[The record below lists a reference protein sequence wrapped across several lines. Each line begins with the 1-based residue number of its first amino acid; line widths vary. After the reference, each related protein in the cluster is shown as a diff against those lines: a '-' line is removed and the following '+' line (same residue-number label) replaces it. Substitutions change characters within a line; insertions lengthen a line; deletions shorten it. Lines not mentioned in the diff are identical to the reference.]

1 MNKVGQVLAAGG
13 LLLTGYFIG
22 FYEFKYKATKALLDA
37 VLEQQKEK
45 EETQA

>member
-37 VLEQQKEK
+37 VLKEQKEEK
-45 EETQA
+45 AQA

>member
-22 FYEFKYKATKALLDA
+22 FYEFKYRATKALLDA
-37 VLEQQKEK
+37 VLEKQKE
-45 EETQA
+45 EEKAQA

>member
-22 FYEFKYKATKALLDA
+22 FYEFKYRATTALLDA
-37 VLEQQKEK
+37 VLKKEK
-45 EETQA
+45 EEEKAQA

>member
-37 VLEQQKEK
+37 VLEKQKEEK
-45 EETQA
+45 AQA

>member
-37 VLEQQKEK
+37 VLEKQKE
-45 EETQA
+45 EEKAQA

>member
-22 FYEFKYKATKALLDA
+22 FYEFKYKATKALLVA
-37 VLEQQKEK
+37 VLKEQKE
-45 EETQA
+45 EEKAQA

>member
-22 FYEFKYKATKALLDA
+22 FYEFKYRATKALLDA
-37 VLEQQKEK
+37 VLEKQKEE

>member
-22 FYEFKYKATKALLDA
+22 FYEFKYRATKALLDA
-37 VLEQQKEK
+37 VLEERK
-45 EETQA
+45 EEKAQA

>member
-22 FYEFKYKATKALLDA
+22 FYEFKYRATKALLDA
-37 VLEQQKEK
+37 VLKEQKEEK
-45 EETQA
+45 AQA